1 MAAPLR
7 QHRLIRFASLL
18 AMAGG
23 LTYMAQQSD
32 IRTDVTSEGL
42 SQLTPGTIELIESI
56 GTDRPVTVHAF
67 ISSDI
72 PRGYVTAR
80 SRLMNILR
88 EMKARGGPG
97 LEVRIVEPK
106 PYSDEAEEAM
116 DKYGIYPRDL
126 AEREGGRVE
135 VKPVFLGLAFVSGA
149 NEEVVPFLSRGL
161 SAEYEVAR
169 ALRVV
174 TQEKKKVVGIL
185 RTDAPIMGNFDLQA
199 RSQTPAWQI
208 VEELR
213 KQYEVRS
220 LNPTSDIRPPECDD
234 PEKPKE
240 DCVDV
245 LIVPQLPSLTQP
257 ELDKVREYIDAG
269 HPALLTADPF
279 PTFNIRLAP
288 KEDKP
293 PPPGSQNQF
302 GAPPGAEPKGDW
314 QGLLRSVGVELA
326 FDTVQPPAEAPPE
339 AQPSEELR
347 IVYDTFKPHPRFAS
361 IAPQVIF
368 VTERDDGTKPFENAD
383 PAVNGLEE
391 VVVLFAGELRKVSGF
406 NGTFTP
412 LLSTGRAAGYALY
425 EDMVQRHP
433 FFGVQP
439 RPNGPEK
446 QSPVTGNSHVLA
458 ARVTG
463 GGGGAPAAEG
473 AEPPKDRNV
482 VVLAD
487 LDVFHDQFFALRDE
501 GGDTDGDGLVDI
513 RFDNVTFLLNL
524 VDSLAGD
531 DRFIDL
537 RKRMP
542 QYRRLT
548 WIDEQTKL
556 ARQTLEAERQKALDA
571 AKAELEAAQKALDEK
586 VAAIEARTDLDDR
599 SKELQARMAEVSEN
613 RRLEARRIEI
623 EREKEKAI
631 NKIEREHE
639 RKVDEVRNQV
649 RILAV
654 VLPPIPALLLGFFIF
669 WRKRKR
675 EQDTIPAYR
684 RAKS

>member
-1 MAAPLR
+1 MAV
-7 QHRLIRFASLL
+7 
-18 AMAGG
+18 G
-23 LTYMAQQSD
+23 LGSMAQLSD

-42 SQLTPGTIELIESI
+42 SQLTPGTIELIEGI
-56 GTDRPVTVHAF
+56 GADRPVTVHAF
-67 ISSDI
+67 ISADI
-72 PRGYVTAR
+72 PRGYVTGR

-149 NEEVVPFLSRGL
+149 NEEIVPFLSRGL

-174 TQEKKKVVGIL
+174 TQDKKKVLGIL
-185 RTDAPIMGNFDLQA
+185 RTDAPLMGSFDLQSK
-199 RSQTPAWQI
+199 SQTPAWQI
-208 VEELR
+208 IEELR

-220 LNPTSDIRPPECDD
+220 INPTADIRPPECDD
-234 PEKPKE
+234 PDKPKQ

-257 ELDKVREYIDAG
+257 ELDKVQAYIDAG

-288 KEDKP
+288 PEDKP
-293 PPPGSQNQF
+293 PPPGQNPM
-302 GAPPGAEPKGDW
+302 GGGPPSTPKGDW
-314 QGLLRSVGVELA
+314 QALLRSVGAELA
-326 FDTVQPPAEAPPE
+326 FDTVMDPEALDAPPR
-339 AQPSEELR
+339 EELR
-347 IVYDTFKPHPRFAS
+347 IIYDTFKPHPRFAS
-361 IAPQVIF
+361 IAPQVVF
-368 VTERDDGTKPFENAD
+368 VTERDDGTKPFENVD

-391 VVVLFAGELRKVSGF
+391 VVVLFAGELRKASGF
-406 NGTFTP
+406 TGNFTP
-412 LLSTGRAAGYALY
+412 LLQTGRSAGYALY
-425 EDMVQRHP
+425 DDMVDRHP
-433 FFGVQP
+433 FFGTTP
-439 RPNGPEK
+439 RRGGPEK
-446 QSPVTGNSHVLA
+446 QSPVTGQTHVFA
-458 ARVTG
+458 ARISG
-463 GGGGAPAAEG
+463 GGGGAPLVEG
-473 AEPPKDRNV
+473 QAPPADRNV
-482 VVLAD
+482 VVIAD
-487 LDVFHDQFFALRDE
+487 LDLIHDQFFALRDE

-513 RFDNVTFLLNL
+513 RFDNVTFLLNI

-531 DRFIDL
+531 DRFVEL

-556 ARQTLEAERQKALDA
+556 ARDTLEGERQKALDA
-571 AKAELEAAQKALDEK
+571 AKAEIEAAQAALDAK
-586 VAAIEARTDLDDR
+586 VQAIEARTDLDDR
-599 SKELQARMAEVSEN
+599 SKEVQARAAELAEN
-613 RRLEARRIEI
+613 RRLEASRIEI
-623 EREKEKAI
+623 ERTKEKVI

-639 RKVDEVRNQV
+639 REVDEVRNQV

-654 VLPPIPALLLGFFIF
+654 VLPPVPALLLGFFIF

-675 EQDTIPAYR
+675 EQETIPAYR